1 MFKSGLFVMKNRFN
15 KDELIFLEKFSSKFA
30 SARDYY
36 WLGRKQEEQK
46 YYSYHTNRIS
56 FALQQSA
63 YSGDEWGMNE
73 LGLLLL
79 NEKDRL
85 PEALSW
91 IYQSAIKGNEA
102 AKKLIYDK
110 WSEVYSK
117 VMTYSIKDNSEYA
130 NLEVK
135 SAMLTAMLLIHLGL
149 DDWNSLKEEDKIYRV
164 SDLVNNLTKIY
175 GIPDIKVEFLPELL
189 YNNGQNKAQGLAY
202 PGAYLVQIES
212 GLLYQYERLIQ
223 VIFHEVGHHIVYT
236 MMNNLYP
243 RQNEL
248 FNRFGLTKERIE
260 KWQNNEIGYAIT
272 LNEEDP
278 DTISYG
284 VWWTYYLY
292 FPKK

>member
-1 MFKSGLFVMKNRFN
+1 MKNRFN

-36 WLGRKQEEQK
+36 WLARKQKEEK

-63 YSGDEWGMNE
+63 YSGDEWGMYE
-73 LGLLLL
+73 LGSLLL

-110 WSEVYSK
+110 WAEIYSK

-164 SDLVNNLTKIY
+164 SDLVNNLTRIY
-175 GIPDIKVEFLPELL
+175 DIPNIKVEFKKEVT
-189 YNNGQNKAQGLAY
+189 YNNGQSRAQGLAY
-202 PGAYLVQIES
+202 PNIYLIQIDS
-212 GLLYQYERLIQ
+212 SVLLNYERLIQ
-223 VIFHEVGHHIVYT
+223 VIFHEVGHEIVFT
-236 MMNNLYP
+236 MRNNSYP
-243 RQNEL
+243 KQNEL
-248 FNRFGLTKERIE
+248 LARFGLTRDRLKQ
-260 KWQNNEIGYAIT
+260 WQNDEIGYAIT

-292 FPKK
+292 FPKR

>member
-1 MFKSGLFVMKNRFN
+1 MKNRFN

-36 WLGRKQEEQK
+36 WLARKQKEEK
-46 YYSYHTNRIS
+46 YYSYHTNRVS

-63 YSGDEWGMNE
+63 YSGDEWGMYE

-110 WSEVYSK
+110 WAEIYSK

-135 SAMLTAMLLIHLGL
+135 SALLTAMLLIHLGL

-164 SDLVNNLTKIY
+164 SDLVNNLTRIY
-175 GIPDIKVEFLPELL
+175 DIPNIKVEFKKEVT
-189 YNNGQNKAQGLAY
+189 YNNGQSRAQGLAY
-202 PGAYLVQIES
+202 PNIYLIQIDS
-212 GLLYQYERLIQ
+212 SVLLNYERLIQ
-223 VIFHEVGHHIVYT
+223 VIFHEVGHEIVFT
-236 MMNNLYP
+236 MRNISYP
-243 RQNEL
+243 KQNEL
-248 FNRFGLTKERIE
+248 LARFGLTRDRLKQ
-260 KWQNNEIGYAIT
+260 WQNDEIGYAIT

-278 DTISYG
+278 DTLSYG

-292 FPKK
+292 FPKR